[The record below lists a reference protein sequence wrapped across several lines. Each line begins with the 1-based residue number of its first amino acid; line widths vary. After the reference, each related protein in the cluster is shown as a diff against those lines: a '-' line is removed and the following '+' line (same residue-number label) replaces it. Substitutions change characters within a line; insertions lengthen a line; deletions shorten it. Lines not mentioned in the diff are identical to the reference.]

1 MIRATIQLHTAR
13 YTLGNGDGRTR
24 PVEIAIVRRQ
34 RQAGNGKW
42 KTTRTTRVDAGA
54 ATAHTARQTALGI
67 SSLVVDQPAVDHG
80 DLGTFDLAVDSEREA
95 MLAAV
100 RTIGSDVSQRLPQY
114 ELTQADPRG
123 AVCVAP

>member
-1 MIRATIQLHTAR
+1 MTRATVQLHTAS

-34 RQAGNGKW
+34 RQTAAGKW

-54 ATAHTARQTALGI
+54 ATTRTARQIALGI
-67 SSLVVDQPAVDHG
+67 SSIVVDQPTRDHG
-80 DLGTFDLAVDSEREA
+80 DLGTFDLAVDAEREA

-100 RTIGSDVSQRLPQY
+100 RVLGSDVSQRFPQY
-114 ELTQADPRG
+114 EANQADPRG
-123 AVCVAP
+123 AVCVCP